1 LTGNQPE
8 YIPYLIDIECLNLK
22 LPGRLKT
29 AVLAKANPDKPETKK
44 QSRKQEKEYYFVL
57 SNFRVFVVKKITT
70 KESGSNEA
78 INAKPLRRKNPGGF
92 SA

>member
-8 YIPYLIDIECLNLK
+8 YIPYSIDIEYLNLK
-22 LPGRLKT
+22 LPDRLKT
-29 AVLAKANPDKPETKK
+29 AVLASLGEA
-44 QSRKQEKEYYFVL
+44 
-57 SNFRVFVVKKITT
+57 
-70 KESGSNEA
+70 GSNEA